1 MHKTLSTMGVNRQR
15 GQGKVTNPHLSMASA
30 RSETVP
36 CHTNTY
42 GKVRSLGH
50 TQSNSRTVRD
60 LLVANWNRTR
70 SACPRVWVG
79 QGVEHSISF
88 ETI

>member
-1 MHKTLSTMGVNRQR
+1 MHKTLSTMGVGVHNHFINYLCKDGYNVLTSCENRQR

-36 CHTNTY
+36 CNTNTY

-50 TQSNSRTVRD
+50 T
-60 LLVANWNRTR
+60 
-70 SACPRVWVG
+70 
-79 QGVEHSISF
+79 
-88 ETI
+88 